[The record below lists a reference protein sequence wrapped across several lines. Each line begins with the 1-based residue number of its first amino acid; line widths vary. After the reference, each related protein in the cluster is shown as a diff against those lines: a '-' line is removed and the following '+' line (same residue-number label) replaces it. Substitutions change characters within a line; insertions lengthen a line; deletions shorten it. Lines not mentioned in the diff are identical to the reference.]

1 MLETLRNK
9 IKLATITKL
18 KSKWGAKKRRI
29 IIKRNKKKEEDY
41 PRTPSLCRR
50 KVMLDGYDAEDV
62 AWMNSQ

>member
-1 MLETLRNK
+1 MP
-9 IKLATITKL
+9 
-18 KSKWGAKKRRI
+18 KKRRI